1 MTGYLIRRFLQ
12 SIVVVIGVTIITFI
26 FLHMLPGNPIRAI
39 LGTRASAQ
47 AVRQLTIE
55 YGFNKPLPVQY
66 LIWLGNL
73 LHGNL
78 GYSYKENQT
87 VMALLAQR
95 IPKTLFLTGTAGI
108 LAILLAIPAGMWQS
122 VRRNKPDD
130 YVGTGMIFIFYSMPT
145 FWLGLI
151 LIIIFS
157 ETLGWFPSEAPQ
169 DQLSLFSQ
177 LNGMVLPVATL
188 TLVTLALYT
197 RYMRSSMLEQ
207 SIQDYVRTARAK
219 GVSNRAVLF
228 KHVLRNALL
237 PMVTLIGLSIPG
249 ILSGSLVT
257 ETVFNYPGMG
267 LLFYQ
272 AAESDD
278 FPVLLGVTI
287 VVAVATVVGNLIADI
302 LYAVVD
308 PRIRY
313 VS

>member
-12 SIVVVIGVTIITFI
+12 SIVVVLGVTIITFI

-95 IPKTLFLTGTAGI
+95 IPKTLFLTGSAGI

-219 GVSNRAVLF
+219 GVSSRAVLF

-287 VVAVATVVGNLIADI
+287 VVAIATVVGNLIADI

>member
-1 MTGYLIRRFLQ
+1 MTGYLIRRFMQ

-47 AVRQLTIE
+47 AVKQLTIE
-55 YGFNKPLPVQY
+55 YGFNKPLPEQY

-78 GYSYKENQT
+78 GYSYKQNQT

-95 IPKTLFLTGTAGI
+95 IPKTLFLTGSAAV

-130 YVGTGMIFIFYSMPT
+130 YAGTGLIFIFYSMPT
-145 FWLGLI
+145 FWLGLV

-157 ETLGWFPSEAPQ
+157 ETLGWLPSEAPQ

-188 TLVTLALYT
+188 TLVTLAAFT

-219 GVSNRAVLF
+219 GVSSRGVLF

-237 PMVTLIGLSIPG
+237 PMVTLIGLSIPT

-287 VVAVATVVGNLIADI
+287 VVAIATVVGNLIADI